1 MYFRHLDL
9 FFHFSSSKK
18 IAKAKIMIKC
28 THALRYEVS
37 HFKQMGK
44 LSSVLFCVFFFQA
57 MYTLGARERQNK
69 GAVQAF

>member
-9 FFHFSSSKK
+9 FSQFSSLKK

-37 HFKQMGK
+37 HFKQRGK
-44 LSSVLFCVFFFQA
+44 LSSVLFCVLCFFFPQG
-57 MYTLGARERQNK
+57 MHTLGVRETQN
-69 GAVQAF
+69 